1 MNQKLP
7 FSSEAGIK
15 AGEYHQMGYNCSES
29 IFLTFREYLA
39 PEVGEEFVR
48 IATPFGGG
56 LGRAGCICG
65 ALSGAVLMLGFAKG
79 RTTHKV
85 PRKESYILSN
95 DLEKRFK
102 EKFGSTCCRVLNR
115 HPFGSSEQG
124 DTCMH
129 IIRESAEMF
138 MEFIKEKGLAGHN
151 EHGISL

>member
-1 MNQKLP
+1 MNSKFP
-7 FSSEAGIK
+7 ISSEAGIR
-15 AGEYHQMGYNCSES
+15 AGEYHEMGYNCSES

-39 PEVGEEFVR
+39 PEVSEEFVR

-56 LGRAGCICG
+56 LGRAGCLCG

-102 EKFGSTCCRVLNR
+102 GRFGSTCCRALNK

-124 DTCMH
+124 ETCMR
-129 IIRESAEMF
+129 IICESAELF
-138 MEFIKEKGLAGHN
+138 MEFIIEKGIISKN
-151 EHGISL
+151 EEG